1 MQKCEI
7 KKCCDMRTANTF
19 GNVQSELKKSLI
31 FQKKQGTDQ
40 VSLQI
45 LHLRSKGRLHFQ
57 QMSKTKER
65 QSINYIHHSYL

>member
-19 GNVQSELKKSLI
+19 DNVQSELKKSLI

-40 VSLQI
+40 VPL
-45 LHLRSKGRLHFQ
+45 
-57 QMSKTKER
+57 
-65 QSINYIHHSYL
+65 